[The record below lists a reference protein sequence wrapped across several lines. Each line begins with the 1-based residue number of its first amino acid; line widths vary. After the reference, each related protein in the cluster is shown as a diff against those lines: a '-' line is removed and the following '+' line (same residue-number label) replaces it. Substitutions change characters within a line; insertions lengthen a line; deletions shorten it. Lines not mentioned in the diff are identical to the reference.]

1 MSHITPRNPRKAA
14 WRVPILLVTK
24 RITALLAVAAVVLGV
39 ALPSGC
45 VIRLGTSTESS
56 SGGDS
61 SAASESSSGGEA
73 SSGTSTSPVPPLPE
87 PAVWHVDLP
96 VLTLDQQK
104 RKEEVDQYLAQ
115 QYFSQG
121 WQIVETYQTYL
132 GDIIDWLDPASVE
145 GSQEEP
151 PPAPSPEEL
160 TPAEGTALAWT
171 EVDLFPELR
180 VEGAIPVVRQS
191 FAFYISGLTGASSL
205 EDFLANYVV
214 LGTPT
219 GGDRLYAGKGSLTP
233 NLGAMAWINAF
244 AGFIEPKTMSL
255 LEMNV
260 NCKNNG
266 VLWEQVGIAASR
278 DWTKNAVLSKSFGDW
293 LLRLQ
298 VEFLTQG
305 TGPGALGDNK
315 GGWVGQYK
323 GFVPVP
329 GPYAPGNII
338 LGTSIVGGPQVEALY
353 QIQLWKGNW
362 WVGWKGTWLG
372 YFPGHLFTLMSSQAC
387 EASWY
392 GEVYDHDPDAS
403 PTTWTWTGMG
413 SEEFAAAGFGF
424 ASYFRNPGYVDTSGS
439 FSWAI
444 NVWNFKQINPECYS
458 TSELFFGTSPWNL
471 SFYLG
476 GEGGDALSGK
486 CP

>member
-1 MSHITPRNPRKAA
+1 MLIAA
-14 WRVPILLVTK
+14 ILAGGRVPVLLVTR
-24 RITALLAVAAVVLGV
+24 RIAALLAVAAVVLGV
-39 ALPSGC
+39 ALPFGC
-45 VIRLGTSTESS
+45 VIQLGTSESS

-61 SAASESSSGGEA
+61 SAASEPSEGSESGWGA
-73 SSGTSTSPVPPLPE
+73 STSPAPPLPE

-96 VLTLDQQK
+96 VLTPDQQA

-115 QYFSQG
+115 RYFAQG

-151 PPAPSPEEL
+151 PPHPSPDDL

-180 VEGAIPVVRQS
+180 VEGAIPVVRPS
-191 FAFYISGLTGASSL
+191 FAFYVSGLTGATSL
-205 EDFLANYVV
+205 EEFLAKYVV
-214 LGTPT
+214 PGMPT
-219 GGDRLYAGKGSLTP
+219 GPNRLYAGKGSLTP

-244 AGFIEPKTMSL
+244 AGFIEPGTMSL

-260 NCKNNG
+260 HCNKDG
-266 VLWEQVGIAASR
+266 VPWEQVGIAASR
-278 DWTKNAVLSKSFGDW
+278 DWTTNAILSKNFGDW

-298 VEFLTQG
+298 VEFLTAG
-305 TGPGALGDNK
+305 EGNLGHQK
-315 GGWVGQYK
+315 GGWVGQYN

-329 GPYAPGNII
+329 GPYAPGYII

-362 WVGWKGTWLG
+362 WVGWNGTWLG
-372 YFPGHLFTLMSSQAC
+372 YFPGHFFTLMASQAC

-392 GEVYDHDPDAS
+392 GEVFDPNATA
-403 PTTWTWTGMG
+403 TTWTWTGMG
-413 SEEFAAAGFGF
+413 SEQFASAGFGY
-424 ASYFRNPGYVDTSGS
+424 ASYFRNPGYVDTSGT
-439 FSWAI
+439 FSWAL
-444 NVWNFKQINPECYS
+444 NVWDFKQINPECYS
-458 TSELFFGTSPWNL
+458 TSELFFGMSPWNL
-471 SFYLG
+471 HFYLG
-476 GEGGDALSGK
+476 GEGGDAASGK